1 MTTATLERPES
12 KDSQIEHVEI
22 KVIDTDVHVEPRSF
36 EELIPY
42 LDAPWRDM
50 PNLIDSVPFS
60 RSTYKTLDGGGRK
73 DAYPSIGDIGSDP
86 ELVGQQMFVDD
97 PTDYA
102 ILLPWSFRGFT
113 TDPKLDTALAGAVN
127 SWMADTWLSKYN
139 AENRYVGSI
148 SISVD
153 DPLGAAKEI
162 DKWGGHPGFRQ
173 VMIGHYGPRPFGH
186 PMYDPI
192 WEAAAR
198 HNLPISMHFRGGATQ
213 PLGSTSTGPLQYFV
227 EYHSLIAPMA
237 YAAHLASWICN
248 GVFDRHPDMKVL
260 FVEGGFLWYRPVVD
274 RMQRHWAMTS
284 RELGLKKTP
293 LQYVLDHCRFATQ
306 PIEENTD
313 PHKIAALYEEAN
325 AAELVMFSSDYPHYD
340 YDPPSKALPRSL
352 DGDVKKR
359 IMSENARLVY
369 NLPTTRPVDR
379 FDLAAGGAR

>member
-1 MTTATLERPES
+1 MIIETPERP
-12 KDSQIEHVEI
+12 DNTVTPTEHVDVT
-22 KVIDTDVHVEPRSF
+22 VIDTDVHVEPKSF

-42 LDAPWRDM
+42 LEAPWRDM

-73 DAYPSIGDIGSDP
+73 DAYPVHGDIGSCPDM
-86 ELVGQQMFVDD
+86 VGQQMFVDD
-97 PTDYA
+97 KTDYA

-127 SWMADTWLSKYN
+127 NWLADTWLTKYN

-153 DPLGAAKEI
+153 DPSGAVREI
-162 DKWGGHPGFRQ
+162 ERWGAHPGFRQ

-198 HNLPISMHFRGGATQ
+198 YNLPISMHFRGGATQ
-213 PLGSTSTGPLQYFV
+213 PLGWTSTGPLQYFV

-237 YAAHLASWICN
+237 YATHMASWICN
-248 GVFDRHPDMKVL
+248 GVLDRHPNMKVL
-260 FVEGGFLWYRPVVD
+260 FVEGGFLWYQPVID
-274 RMQRHWAMTS
+274 RLARHWDKTAK
-284 RELGLKKTP
+284 ELSLKKTP
-293 LQYVLDHCRFATQ
+293 HEYVRDHFRFATQ

-313 PHKIAALYEEAN
+313 PHKIAALYEQAN

-352 DGDVKKR
+352 DDNTRQR
-359 IMSENARLVY
+359 IMSENARLIY
-369 NLPTTRPVDR
+369 DLPKTRPVDR
-379 FDLAAGGAR
+379 FDHARGVK